1 MINNKIKLIL
11 LRSFVVA
18 IPSYTIAYL
27 TEKVTLVVPTLAMF
41 LLIAN
46 SIESGSVSNR
56 NRIEEDGS
64 SMDDGDTGDG
74 SLGETDGGI

>member
-1 MINNKIKLIL
+1 MQ
-11 LRSFVVA
+11 
-18 IPSYTIAYL
+18 
-27 TEKVTLVVPTLAMF
+27 
-41 LLIAN
+41 LIAN

-64 SMDDGDTGDG
+64 SMDDSDTGDG